1 MARSAIRVTEV
12 ARIASVSPATV
23 SRVINHPELVSK
35 STVEQVQ
42 TALKQL
48 GYAIPLPQINPES
61 EKKVIIVNRPQG
73 VNPFYDDVIQGAIV
87 SAAAHGYYLIFNYDY
102 LNRSNIDNFCQLIS
116 RINAS
121 GIITLNQL
129 SEDLLYQ
136 LDSIAPLVQCCEYNS
151 ECNLPYVSI
160 DDCAAAVKA
169 VNFLISAERNKI
181 AFVNGPLR
189 FKYARKRLEG
199 FMQAMADANL
209 SIPSSWIIQV
219 PEINYDMAYTAVS
232 QLLSTSEKP
241 NAFFAASDVLA
252 AAIINA
258 AHRYKLHIPEDIM
271 VVGFDNIMISTIV
284 RPAITTINQ
293 PKFQLGYTACEM
305 LVERIHN
312 PNSKPRSMTL
322 GTELIVRDSAKM
334 I

>member
-1 MARSAIRVTEV
+1 
-12 ARIASVSPATV
+12 
-23 SRVINHPELVSK
+23 
-35 STVEQVQ
+35 
-42 TALKQL
+42 
-48 GYAIPLPQINPES
+48 
-61 EKKVIIVNRPQG
+61 
-73 VNPFYDDVIQGAIV
+73 
-87 SAAAHGYYLIFNYDY
+87 
-102 LNRSNIDNFCQLIS
+102 
-116 RINAS
+116 
-121 GIITLNQL
+121 
-129 SEDLLYQ
+129 
-136 LDSIAPLVQCCEYNS
+136 
-151 ECNLPYVSI
+151 
-160 DDCAAAVKA
+160 
-169 VNFLISAERNKI
+169 
-181 AFVNGPLR
+181 
-189 FKYARKRLEG
+189 
-199 FMQAMADANL
+199 MADANL